1 MIKGIHKILFLIISI
16 LFFLSVAE
24 MDLGNTH
31 NTFFDEYDTYLKE
44 DNLSIDYALLSADDQ
59 FISFVTPRFFASGLI
74 NHVDASLKNT
84 PFNSQ
89 GTYNTSKLFLR
100 NSVWRI

>member
-1 MIKGIHKILFLIISI
+1 
-16 LFFLSVAE
+16 
-24 MDLGNTH
+24 MDLGNTQ

-44 DNLSIDYALLSADDQ
+44 EDNLSIDYALFSADDQ
-59 FISFVTPRFFASGLI
+59 LISFVTPGFFASGLI
-74 NHVDASLKNT
+74 HYVDASLNNT
-84 PFNSQ
+84 PFYFQ